1 MEIGKSLL
9 ETLIKLS
16 LAFSKEDIKF
26 CLVGGLAL
34 GMIARPR
41 ATEDID
47 VLVLLGE
54 DQKKRVSETIHR
66 NFDVIL
72 QHDEVMVIGK
82 TKILRF
88 LLQDPHLKEGIIIVD
103 ILFTENVI
111 YSNAVKNSI
120 KVTINSTQIPVVKPE
135 DLILIK
141 MLSNRDQDKIDIQT
155 IIEENEDNIDEEYI
169 NTWKKF
175 I

>member
-16 LAFSKEDIKF
+16 LTFTKEDIKF
-26 CLVGGLAL
+26 CLVGGLAM

-47 VLVLLGE
+47 VLVLPGE

-82 TKILRF
+82 TKIYGSFFKILTLRKG
-88 LLQDPHLKEGIIIVD
+88 LLL
-103 ILFTENVI
+103 
-111 YSNAVKNSI
+111 
-120 KVTINSTQIPVVKPE
+120 
-135 DLILIK
+135 
-141 MLSNRDQDKIDIQT
+141 
-155 IIEENEDNIDEEYI
+155 
-169 NTWKKF
+169 
-175 I
+175 